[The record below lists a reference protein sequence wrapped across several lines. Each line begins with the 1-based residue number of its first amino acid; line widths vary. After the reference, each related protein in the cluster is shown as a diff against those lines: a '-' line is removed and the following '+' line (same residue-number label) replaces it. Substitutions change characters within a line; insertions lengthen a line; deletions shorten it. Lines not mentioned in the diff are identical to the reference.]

1 MDHLGC
7 RGHNQEAL
15 DTQDV
20 SMALLLRIQEER
32 VRITKDVNICT
43 INMYKSVK
51 KCSNEQIRFAKNQ
64 KLILEWMNTSEM
76 KKTWLQAL
84 KQNGQ

>member
-1 MDHLGC
+1 
-7 RGHNQEAL
+7 
-15 DTQDV
+15 
-20 SMALLLRIQEER
+20 
-32 VRITKDVNICT
+32 
-43 INMYKSVK
+43 MYKSVK